1 MITKDD
7 VKRIFWK
14 WNIMDIHFYI
24 SQRRFYICGQILE
37 LRERFKSFY
46 EAKFGGNMQHFCGC
60 RKEVSFILEKKPQK
74 PMSLQG
80 QTIGAK
86 GISSTNASIREKL
99 PKGM

>member
-1 MITKDD
+1 
-7 VKRIFWK
+7 
-14 WNIMDIHFYI
+14 
-24 SQRRFYICGQILE
+24 
-37 LRERFKSFY
+37 
-46 EAKFGGNMQHFCGC
+46 MQHFCGC